1 MLPDTVNDLPVHAL
15 AVHATVV
22 LVPLA
27 ALLGVLFAVP
37 RLRGWARLPLPL
49 VAVAAAASTFVS
61 VQSGET
67 LMEAGGQG
75 AAGLGGPVAEIVARH
90 QDLAGQLH
98 VMVWVYAG
106 LAVVAAVL
114 AGRSESAATA
124 SGRDAGTDHR
134 PAGRGGV
141 VGSVLS
147 VLLVLAAIAVGVQT
161 YRVGDAGS
169 TAVWNPTGTVDY
181 SGSGG

>member
-1 MLPDTVNDLPVHAL
+1 M
-15 AVHATVV
+15 
-22 LVPLA
+22 
-27 ALLGVLFAVP
+27 LFAVP

-49 VAVAAAASTFVS
+49 VAVGAAASTFVS
-61 VQSGET
+61 VQSGQT
-67 LMEAGGQG
+67 LMEVGGQG

-90 QDLAGQLH
+90 EDLAGQLH

-114 AGRSESAATA
+114 AGRNDRATTPSGPGGGSE
-124 SGRDAGTDHR
+124 HR
-134 PAGRGGV
+134 SAGRAGV

-147 VLLVLAAIAVGVQT
+147 ALLVLAAIAVGVQT

-169 TAVWNPTGTVDY
+169 AAVWNPTGTVDY